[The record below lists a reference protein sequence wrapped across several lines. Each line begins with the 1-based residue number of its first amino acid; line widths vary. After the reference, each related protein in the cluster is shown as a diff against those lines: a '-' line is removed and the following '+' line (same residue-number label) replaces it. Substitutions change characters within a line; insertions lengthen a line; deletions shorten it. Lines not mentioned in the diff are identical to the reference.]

1 MAQRRILLKAGP
13 ASLLLVSPW
22 ALPLAALAQAP
33 AASPLPA
40 EAGVVLPGAQA
51 AGTARMRFLGFGI
64 YDATLWVTPGFRAGS
79 YAQHAHALDLAY
91 LRALDGPAIAER
103 SLTEMQRLGPIA
115 PKQAQSW
122 LAAMTAAFPDVKA
135 GDRLTGLHTPGVG
148 ARFWFNGQ
156 PRRAVPDPEFSR
168 RFFGIWLADATSEPT
183 LRSQLLAGTAT

>member
-1 MAQRRILLKAGP
+1 MTQRRILLKAAPGG
-13 ASLLLVSPW
+13 LLLSSPL
-22 ALPLAALAQAP
+22 ALPLVALAQTPTASALPSDIGAALA
-33 AASPLPA
+33 
-40 EAGVVLPGAQA
+40 GAQA
-51 AGTARMRFLGFGI
+51 AGTARLRFFGFAV

-91 LRALDGPAIAER
+91 LRALGGRDIAQR

-115 PKQAQSW
+115 PEQAQSW

-156 PRRAVPDPEFSR
+156 PRPAVPDPEFSR
-168 RFFGIWLADATSEPT
+168 RFFGIWLADTTSEPA
-183 LRSQLLAGTAT
+183 LRGQLLAGAAA

>member
-64 YDATLWVTPGFRAGS
+64 YDATLWVTPGFRASS

-91 LRALDGPAIAER
+91 LRTLDGRAIAER
-103 SLTEMQRLGPIA
+103 SLTEMQRQGPITPA
-115 PKQAQSW
+115 QAQSW
-122 LAAMTAAFPDVKA
+122 LAAMSAAFPDVKA
-135 GDRLTGLHTPGVG
+135 GDRLTGLHVPGVG
-148 ARFWFNGQ
+148 ASFWFNGQ

-168 RFFGIWLADATSEPT
+168 RFFGIWLADTTSEPT
-183 LRSQLLAGTAT
+183 LRNLLLAGTAT